1 MNRTADRQIET
12 ASLADKFIQQYG
24 TLRPKDE
31 KTFFQAVRDL
41 EEKDPLIT
49 PELEKR
55 IKEGS
60 KQTAPSFVEKF
71 GKAVRPPK
79 EGDTITNPTTG
90 ERRILRGGKWVPVD
104 GGK

>member
-1 MNRTADRQIET
+1 MYN
-12 ASLADKFIQQYG
+12 KFIQQYG

-31 KTFFQAVRDL
+31 KTYFQAFRDL
-41 EEKDPLIT
+41 AESDPLIT

-60 KQTAPSFVEKF
+60 QQTGSSFAEKF
-71 GKAVRPPK
+71 GKAIRQPK